1 MSVRG
6 NTNGEP
12 MENPAQVPT
21 KNRWLWAKRLL
32 KIMFFALVAYLLF
45 KQARSIEWDKVAATI
60 YQRQPWQLLA
70 AAALATASHL
80 LYASFDLLGRRVTGH
95 NLGTRQ
101 VITIT
106 FISYAFNLNL
116 GSLVGGVA
124 FRYRLYSRFGLDTTV
139 ITRITATSMLTN
151 WTGYLLLAGLVFW
164 WRPLA
169 LPPDWKLDATGLQ
182 VLGFAMV
189 AMAMGYLLLCGFFKQ
204 RTWTLRGHGIT
215 LPPLRLAVLQLTMSC
230 ANWLLMSALVYVLL
244 QQKVVFPAVVA
255 VLLTAAIAGVITHVP
270 AGLGVLETV
279 FIALLSH
286 QLDRN
291 ELLAAL
297 ILYRFLYYLA
307 PLILACGLYFYTEA
321 KAKKN
326 VRCNQPASPAPPSGQ

>member
-1 MSVRG
+1 MSAHGDTACEQPRQ
-6 NTNGEP
+6 
-12 MENPAQVPT
+12 PAQAPG
-21 KNRWLWAKRLL
+21 KPRWRWAKRLL
-32 KIMFFALVAYLLF
+32 KIAFFSLVAYLLV

-70 AAALATASHL
+70 AAALAAASHL
-80 LYASFDLLGRRVTGH
+80 LYASFDLLGRRMTGPK
-95 NLGTRQ
+95 LGTRR
-101 VITIT
+101 VMGIT
-106 FISYAFNLNL
+106 FVSYAFNLNL

-124 FRYRLYSRFGLDTTV
+124 FRYRLYSRFGLDPTV

-169 LPPDWKLDATGLQ
+169 LPPDWKLGASGLQ
-182 VLGFAMV
+182 ALG
-189 AMAMGYLLLCGFFKQ
+189 MAMFGSALGYLLLCAFARQ

-215 LPPLRLAVLQLTMSC
+215 LPPLRLAALQLAMSC
-230 ANWLLMSALVYVLL
+230 TNWLLMSALVYVLL
-244 QQKVVFPAVVA
+244 QQKVDFPAVVA

-286 QLDRN
+286 QVDRN

-307 PLILACGLYFYTEA
+307 PLMLACMLYFHTEA
-321 KAKKN
+321 RAKKDA
-326 VRCNQPASPAPPSGQ
+326 RRRPPAPPAAQ